1 MDKETMIKFAPWL
14 VVGIAFFMQYNLFV
28 TPAQLEIKHREIIK
42 EVSEVYT
49 TKEQT
54 NDLKNQLSDMQQKI
68 DRIYENLDV
77 EDIMDDLIDDLLC
90 CVSDKGYD
98 YLEKHEYTNYYR
110 RYLRKLSFTEF
121 EEHYDSNI
129 GSEAYLIELGYLTN
143 NNDINNI
150 DKNMDNYV
158 NAIASSFSKIF
169 NSNKVEE

>member
-68 DRIYENLDV
+68 DRIYE
-77 EDIMDDLIDDLLC
+77 
-90 CVSDKGYD
+90 
-98 YLEKHEYTNYYR
+98 
-110 RYLRKLSFTEF
+110 
-121 EEHYDSNI
+121 
-129 GSEAYLIELGYLTN
+129 
-143 NNDINNI
+143 
-150 DKNMDNYV
+150 
-158 NAIASSFSKIF
+158 KIV
-169 NSNKVEE
+169 K